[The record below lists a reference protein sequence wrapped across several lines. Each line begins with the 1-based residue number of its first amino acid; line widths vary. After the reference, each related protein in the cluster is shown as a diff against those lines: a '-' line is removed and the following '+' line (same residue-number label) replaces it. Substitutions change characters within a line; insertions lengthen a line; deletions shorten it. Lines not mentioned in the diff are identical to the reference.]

1 MPRSNLIILG
11 VVAGAVAALS
21 TTAHSQTAPGLPR
34 YDQAADVTA
43 VAGCSRPD
51 DAKEAKV
58 VELDTGKSLAK
69 LAVNLGSGRFKLV
82 RITVWDRPEDPRP
95 LIPVIEAARITQGLV
110 QFYTP
115 TLNNDPESAHE
126 SFLLMVDM
134 GGGNIC
140 WATPASLIKDV
151 GPPVTEGKL
160 PAGHSEC
167 VDDVDPGTLEA
178 RNSTLLYGAAQGAL
192 ELLEVQPAGG
202 RTMSASDWLRGHRA

>member
-1 MPRSNLIILG
+1 MHKSNLIILCG
-11 VVAGAVAALS
+11 VAGALAAVS
-21 TTAHSQTAPGLPR
+21 TNAHSQMAPGVPR
-34 YDQAADVTA
+34 DDKADITA

-115 TLNNDPESAHE
+115 TLNDDPESSHE
-126 SFLLMVDM
+126 SFLLIADM

-140 WATPASLIKDV
+140 WATPASLINDV
-151 GPPVTEGKL
+151 GQPVTEGKPPNARSTPDAASRAVSEPRAENTTP
-160 PAGHSEC
+160 PAG
-167 VDDVDPGTLEA
+167 P
-178 RNSTLLYGAAQGAL
+178 STRPQAL
-192 ELLEVQPAGG
+192 DESTPSPEVPRSRS
-202 RTMSASDWLRGHRA
+202 RTRQNIPQ

>member
-1 MPRSNLIILG
+1 MHKSNLITLCS
-11 VVAGAVAALS
+11 VAGALAALS
-21 TTAHSQTAPGLPR
+21 TSSHSQTAPGVPR
-34 YDQAADVTA
+34 DDKADVTA

-126 SFLLMVDM
+126 SFLLMADM
-134 GGGNIC
+134 GGGDVC
-140 WATPASLIKDV
+140 WATPPSLIQDDNPQTGASPISRSQATDSAPAPDV
-151 GPPVTEGKL
+151 VRPRT
-160 PAGHSEC
+160 
-167 VDDVDPGTLEA
+167 
-178 RNSTLLYGAAQGAL
+178 RIR
-192 ELLEVQPAGG
+192 VQSNPQ
-202 RTMSASDWLRGHRA
+202 